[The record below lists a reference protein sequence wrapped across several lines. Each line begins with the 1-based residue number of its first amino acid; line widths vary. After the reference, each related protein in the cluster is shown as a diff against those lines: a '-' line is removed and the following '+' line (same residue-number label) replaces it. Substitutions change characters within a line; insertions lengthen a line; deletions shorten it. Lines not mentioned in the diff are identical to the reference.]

1 MPSAA
6 QPVVAAAAVEEED
19 KEPEDDEG
27 KVVYYH
33 KKFWEYASYYGKK
46 AAREFYGDWSPAE
59 DAPTPAGVVI
69 KEDTADTTT
78 DTAAPIPAATEENFA
93 AAVTD
98 ATADAAAADADAGTN
113 DDANTGADVDDDAAP
128 LTEEEEK
135 AHAEEVAAYKAQYR
149 TWWIEHGKASGAPEE
164 PPALE

>member
-1 MPSAA
+1 MPPAA
-6 QPVVAAAAVEEED
+6 QPVAAAAAVEAD

-46 AAREFYGDWSPAE
+46 AARDFYGDWSPAE
-59 DAPTPAGVVI
+59 DAPAPAGMVI
-69 KEDTADTTT
+69 KEDAVDTSTA
-78 DTAAPIPAATEENFA
+78 TAAPTPAATEENGA
-93 AAVTD
+93 TAAVTD
-98 ATADAAAADADAGTN
+98 ATADAAAADAGTN
-113 DDANTGADVDDDAAP
+113 DDADTGADVDDDAAP

-149 TWWIEHGKASGAPEE
+149 TWWMEHGKASGAPEE